1 MERVM
6 SDAAG
11 LLLALLA
18 SALIVGYFVQVML

>member
-1 MERVM
+1 M

-11 LLLALLA
+11 LLLALA